1 MRGGSLTRFRPD
13 DQSGS
18 GVSVGDF
25 VSLVK
30 RSTQGGMKGGWK
42 GLKTGGPLGLP
53 NIPGGFRGAKK
64 GIKGGVKRAS
74 LDIINREAKRRLNDI
89 FGE

>member
-13 DQSGS
+13 DQSGNGFAS
-18 GVSVGDF
+18 DF
-25 VSLVK
+25 RSLVK
-30 RSTQGGMKGGWK
+30 SSAQGGWK

-53 NIPGGFRGAKK
+53 NIPGGIRGAKRGAK
-64 GIKGGVKRAS
+64 RGVKRAS
-74 LDIINREAKRRLNDI
+74 LNIINRAAKRRLNDL

>member
-13 DQSGS
+13 DQSG
-18 GVSVGDF
+18 GNFANEFKGLLKTSV
-25 VSLVK
+25 V
-30 RSTQGGMKGGWK
+30 GGAKGGWK

-53 NIPGGFRGAKK
+53 NIPGSIRGAKRGAK
-64 GIKGGVKRAS
+64 RNAKRAS
-74 LDIINREAKRRLNDI
+74 LGIIKRVAKRKLDDI